1 MATLSRKT
9 TPASEAARRTAEGGG
24 DGDRAGDGAWG
35 HADDLEGARGRKIEC
50 TPAFPT
56 RKLQG
61 LLVAAVHRHLRL
73 QVARH
78 VGVLAAKLLCGER
91 RELTSLGSG

>member
-1 MATLSRKT
+1 MAAPAMARGGMPTISR
-9 TPASEAARRTAEGGG
+9 A
-24 DGDRAGDGAWG
+24 
-35 HADDLEGARGRKIEC
+35 LEGEKKSAR
-50 TPAFPT
+50 PAFLLAS
-56 RKLQG
+56 LQG

-91 RELTSLGSG
+91 RELTGLGSG